1 MSLSFGVNLY
11 LDLFFCFVKV
21 SVSLV
26 NVSTFY
32 AGLKSKK
39 REGTQQNGRIVENR
53 CLSGSKSGYGGLT
66 LFPLER

>member
-32 AGLKSKK
+32 AGLNSKK
-39 REGTQQNGRIVENR
+39 GR
-53 CLSGSKSGYGGLT
+53 GLNKMGE
-66 LFPLER
+66 LLKIFA